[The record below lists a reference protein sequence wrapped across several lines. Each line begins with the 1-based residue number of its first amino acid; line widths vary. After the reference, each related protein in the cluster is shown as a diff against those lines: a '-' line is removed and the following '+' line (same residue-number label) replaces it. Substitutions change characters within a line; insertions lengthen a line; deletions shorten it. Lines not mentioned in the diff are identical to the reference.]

1 MPTPGVPDWA
11 CVGAVIRPNRNNV
24 YVPGLRFVITR
35 IEFQPSVRPEVE
47 AGAYAFALNPLV
59 PDVYQRVLDRA
70 VGGMTVNLASLI
82 DHYAATGEYMDENE
96 HLVGYGTTAP
106 VSMFAQGLDAGDE
119 VVITGSADHDGV
131 YRVGYAHYQHIM
143 LNRDHDPVTPEI
155 EDQMARDL
163 ARSRHDEASLHD
175 LAGVPD
181 SGSEVFP
188 DDTDGYDPFYE
199 GLPEMGQDLVDPPYA
214 ERVVDNHGFGLPSPD
229 MVVPGYGPSGA
240 MLDWEDTIFETPEP
254 DPAAEGVL
262 PDVVIGHTWVLPAPN
277 TGVWRVAAARS
288 EDARRNTLSFRM
300 EHTTERDRS
309 MTCTRTWLVNNG
321 SRRDPPDPRAQPTS
335 ASPVALGQVWDIA
348 PSNTRYHSSPNR
360 LWRVLAL
367 TTAGQVMLVSED
379 GLGKRLY
386 WAPTRLQ
393 QHGTFLGDGVPRRTA
408 YEHVLAD
415 ALDDD
420 S

>member
-163 ARSRHDEASLHD
+163 ARERDDEASLHD

-188 DDTDGYDPFYE
+188 DYDTEGY
-199 GLPEMGQDLVDPPYA
+199 GQDLVDP
-214 ERVVDNHGFGLPSPD
+214 
-229 MVVPGYGPSGA
+229 
-240 MLDWEDTIFETPEP
+240 P

-277 TGVWRVAAARS
+277 TGVWRVERVLRRASSERAAA
-288 EDARRNTLSFRM
+288 FRM

-393 QHGTFLGDGVPRRTA
+393 QHGTFMGDGVPRRTA